1 MRRLTI
7 SSFIVPAYSKKLW
20 LYSQIE
26 IVIYS
31 KQEEACPGGSVR
43 TAKREASMIRTILK
57 HGLPL
62 LLFAVTGQFACAESY
77 PAKVIRI
84 VVPTGPGTPPDIIS
98 RIVANELSDSDG
110 WKVIVE
116 NRGGALQ
123 TIATADVLKQPADGY
138 TVLAMSVPMMAAPAL
153 LPHLGLRPETD
164 FAPVIKLS
172 ASYNVLVVTPTLPAR
187 SVSELVD
194 LLKSQ
199 PDKYNFSS
207 AGFGTPA
214 HLIGEL
220 FKLKT
225 GVRATHVPYQQGQQ
239 RLTDLMNGTI
249 QYDFIA
255 TVSAVDF
262 IATGKLRALA
272 VTAPKRVAVLEM
284 VPTVLEQ
291 GYPGLIAEDWVGF
304 VVRAGTPGEIIARLN
319 ESIGRALA
327 KPNVRETF
335 ARLGAE
341 VQGGS
346 SADFG
351 KFIAEQSALW
361 TDVVKTSGITLPQ

>member
-1 MRRLTI
+1 MIGTALKRALI
-7 SSFIVPAYSKKLW
+7 WLPFIAPLGSSA
-20 LYSQIE
+20 
-26 IVIYS
+26 
-31 KQEEACPGGSVR
+31 
-43 TAKREASMIRTILK
+43 
-57 HGLPL
+57 
-62 LLFAVTGQFACAESY
+62 FADPY
-77 PAKVIRI
+77 PSKVIRI
-84 VVPTGPGTPPDIIS
+84 VVPTTPGTPPDIIS
-98 RIVANELSDSDG
+98 RIIANELSESDG

-123 TIATADVLKQPADGY
+123 TIATADVLKQAPDGY
-138 TVLAMSVPMMAAPAL
+138 SVLAMSVPMMAAPAL

-172 ASYNVLVVTPTLPAR
+172 ASYNVLVVTPSLPAK

-225 GVRATHVPYQQGQQ
+225 GARATHVPYQQGQQ

-249 QYDFIA
+249 QFDFIA

-262 IATGKLRALA
+262 VATGKLRALA
-272 VTAPKRVAVLEM
+272 VTAPKRVAALAD

-291 GYPGLIAEDWVGF
+291 GFPDLIVEDWVGF
-304 VVRAGTPGEIIARLN
+304 VVRAGTSSEIIARLN

-327 KPNVRETF
+327 KPKVRETF
-335 ARLGAE
+335 AKLGAE
-341 VQGGS
+341 IQGGS
-346 SADFG
+346 PADFG
-351 KFIAEQSALW
+351 KFIADQSALW
-361 TDVVKTSGITLPQ
+361 TNVVKVSGIKLPQ

>member
-1 MRRLTI
+1 LTI
-7 SSFIVPAYSKKLW
+7 SSFIAETAYSKKLW

-26 IVIYS
+26 VVIYS
-31 KQEEACPGGSVR
+31 KQEEACPHVSLR
-43 TAKREASMIRTILK
+43 TGKREASMIRSILK

-62 LLFAVTGQFACAESY
+62 LLLAGTGQLAGAESY
-77 PAKVIRI
+77 PSKVIRI

-172 ASYNVLVVTPTLPAR
+172 ASYNVLVVTPTLPVK

-262 IATGKLRALA
+262 IATDKLRALA
-272 VTAPKRVAVLEM
+272 VTAPRRVAVLEQ

-291 GYPGLIAEDWVGF
+291 GYPGLVAEDWVGF
-304 VVRAGTPGEIIARLN
+304 VVRAGTPSEIITRLN

-327 KPNVRETF
+327 KPKVRETF
-335 ARLGAE
+335 AKLGAE
-341 VQGGS
+341 AQGGS

-351 KFIAEQSALW
+351 KFIVDQSVLW
-361 TDVVKTSGITLPQ
+361 TDVVKASGIKLPQ

>member
-1 MRRLTI
+1 M
-7 SSFIVPAYSKKLW
+7 
-20 LYSQIE
+20 
-26 IVIYS
+26 
-31 KQEEACPGGSVR
+31 
-43 TAKREASMIRTILK
+43 EASMIATILTRA
-57 HGLPL
+57 LPL
-62 LLFAVTGQFACAESY
+62 LLFVASMGAPALAQPY
-77 PAKVIRI
+77 PSNVIRI

-98 RIVANELSDSDG
+98 RIIANELSESDG

-123 TIATADVLKQPADGY
+123 TIATADVLKQAPDGY

-172 ASYNVLVVTPTLPAR
+172 ASYNVLVVTPTLPAK

-194 LLKSQ
+194 LLKRE

-225 GVRATHVPYQQGQQ
+225 GAPATHVPYQQGQQ

-249 QYDFIA
+249 QFDFIA

-272 VTAPKRVAVLEM
+272 VTAPRRVAALAD

-291 GYPGLIAEDWVGF
+291 GFPDLVVEDWVGF

-319 ESIGRALA
+319 ETIGRALA
-327 KPNVRETF
+327 KPKVQATF
-335 ARLGAE
+335 AKLGAE
-341 VQGGS
+341 VQGGTT
-346 SADFG
+346 ADFG
-351 KFIAEQSALW
+351 KFISAQSALW
-361 TDVVKTSGITLPQ
+361 TNVVKVSGIKLPQ

>member
-1 MRRLTI
+1 MASRNNFGCDFGPALQTEDASMVGIALRRALMALPLI
-7 SSFIVPAYSKKLW
+7 AIM
-20 LYSQIE
+20 
-26 IVIYS
+26 
-31 KQEEACPGGSVR
+31 GSV
-43 TAKREASMIRTILK
+43 
-57 HGLPL
+57 
-62 LLFAVTGQFACAESY
+62 ACADSF
-77 PAKVIRI
+77 PSNVIRI
-84 VVPTGPGTPPDIIS
+84 VVPTTPGTPPDIIS
-98 RIVANELSDSDG
+98 RIIANELSESDG

-123 TIATADVLKQPADGY
+123 TIATADVLKQAPDGY

-225 GVRATHVPYQQGQQ
+225 GARATHVPYQQGQQ

-249 QYDFIA
+249 QFDFIA

-262 IATGKLRALA
+262 IATDKLRALS
-272 VTAPKRVAVLEM
+272 VTAPRRVAVLEN
-284 VPTVLEQ
+284 VPTVIEQ
-291 GYPGLIAEDWVGF
+291 GFPDLFAEDWVGF
-304 VVRAGTPGEIIARLN
+304 VVRTGTPDSIITRLN
-319 ESIGRALA
+319 ESIGRALT
-327 KPNVRETF
+327 KPKVRETF
-335 ARLGAE
+335 AKLGAE
-341 VQGGS
+341 VQGGTPAS
-346 SADFG
+346 FG
-351 KFIAEQSALW
+351 NFIVEQSALW
-361 TDVVKTSGITLPQ
+361 TNVVKVSGIKLPQ

>member
-1 MRRLTI
+1 MAVMRR
-7 SSFIVPAYSKKLW
+7 A
-20 LYSQIE
+20 
-26 IVIYS
+26 
-31 KQEEACPGGSVR
+31 
-43 TAKREASMIRTILK
+43 
-57 HGLPL
+57 L
-62 LLFAVTGQFACAESY
+62 LLLSFVVTLGSPACADSF
-77 PAKVIRI
+77 PSNVIRI

-98 RIVANELSDSDG
+98 RIIANELSESDG

-123 TIATADVLKQPADGY
+123 TIAAADVLKQAPDGY
-138 TVLAMSVPMMAAPAL
+138 SVLAMSVPMMAAPAL

-172 ASYNVLVVTPTLPAR
+172 TSYNVLVVTPTLPVK
-187 SVSELVD
+187 SVSELVE

-214 HLIGEL
+214 HLIAEL

-225 GVRATHVPYQQGQQ
+225 GVRAIHVPYQQGQQ
-239 RLTDLMNGTI
+239 RLGDLMNGTI
-249 QYDFIA
+249 QFDFIA

-272 VTAPKRVAVLEM
+272 VTAPKRVAVLEN
-284 VPTVLEQ
+284 VPTVAEQ
-291 GYPGLIAEDWVGF
+291 GFPDLVVEDWVGF
-304 VVRAGTPGEIIARLN
+304 AVRTGTPNEIIVRLN
-319 ESIGRALA
+319 EAVGRALA
-327 KPNVRETF
+327 KPKVRETF
-335 ARLGAE
+335 AKLGAE

-346 SADFG
+346 PADFG
-351 KFIAEQSALW
+351 KFISDQSALW
-361 TDVVKTSGITLPQ
+361 TNVVKVSGIKLPQ

>member
-1 MRRLTI
+1 M
-7 SSFIVPAYSKKLW
+7 
-20 LYSQIE
+20 
-26 IVIYS
+26 
-31 KQEEACPGGSVR
+31 
-43 TAKREASMIRTILK
+43 
-57 HGLPL
+57 
-62 LLFAVTGQFACAESY
+62 
-77 PAKVIRI
+77 
-84 VVPTGPGTPPDIIS
+84 
-98 RIVANELSDSDG
+98 
-110 WKVIVE
+110 E

-123 TIATADVLKQPADGY
+123 TIATADVLKQAPDGY
-138 TVLAMSVPMMAAPAL
+138 TVLAMSVPMMAAPTL

-172 ASYNVLVVTPTLPAR
+172 ASYNVLVVTPALPAK

-225 GVRATHVPYQQGQQ
+225 GAPAIHVPYQQGQQ

-249 QYDFIA
+249 QFDFIA

-272 VTAPKRVAVLEM
+272 VTAPKRVAVLAD

-291 GYPGLIAEDWVGF
+291 GFPDLVVEDWVGF
-304 VVRAGTPGEIIARLN
+304 VVRAGTPREIIARLN
-319 ESIGRALA
+319 ETIGRALA
-327 KPNVRETF
+327 KPKVHATF
-335 ARLGAE
+335 AKLGAE
-341 VQGGS
+341 VQGGTA
-346 SADFG
+346 ADFG
-351 KFIAEQSALW
+351 KFISDQSALW
-361 TDVVKTSGITLPQ
+361 TNVVTESGIKLPQ

>member
-1 MRRLTI
+1 MARRNNLG
-7 SSFIVPAYSKKLW
+7 LR
-20 LYSQIE
+20 
-26 IVIYS
+26 
-31 KQEEACPGGSVR
+31 SVHGI
-43 TAKREASMIRTILK
+43 TEASMIATILTRA
-57 HGLPL
+57 LPL
-62 LLFAVTGQFACAESY
+62 VLCAVSMGAPAYAQPY
-77 PAKVIRI
+77 PSKVIRI

-98 RIVANELSDSDG
+98 RIVANELSESDG

-123 TIATADVLKQPADGY
+123 TIATADVLKQAPDGY
-138 TVLAMSVPMMAAPAL
+138 SVLAMSVPMMAAPAL

-172 ASYNVLVVTPTLPAR
+172 ASYNVLVVTPTLPAK

-225 GVRATHVPYQQGQQ
+225 GVQATHVPYQQGQQ

-249 QYDFIA
+249 HFDFIA

-272 VTAPKRVAVLEM
+272 VTAPRRVAVLAD
-284 VPTVLEQ
+284 VPTVVEQ
-291 GYPGLIAEDWVGF
+291 GFPDLVVEDWVGF
-304 VVRAGTPGEIIARLN
+304 VVRAGTSGEIIARLN
-319 ESIGRALA
+319 ETIGRALA
-327 KPNVRETF
+327 KPKVKETF
-335 ARLGAE
+335 AKLGAE
-341 VQGGS
+341 VRGGT
-346 SADFG
+346 AAEFG
-351 KFIAEQSALW
+351 KFISDQSALW
-361 TDVVKTSGITLPQ
+361 TNVVKVSGIKLPQ